1 VRSIAVILREMAT
14 AVQKWLTAA
23 SSSLALRASSN
34 SDVNTIVA
42 VVAVDWFEF
51 TTVPFGVLSFIK
63 DVAEIAR
70 FVVIVS
76 KDVKSKTVVST
87 FGAVVG
93 TVVVLDVLVEVVVVD
108 EECVDVLVELVF
120 MVFVVV
126 VSVTDGALV
135 S

>member
-108 EECVDVLVELVF
+108 EECVDVLVELVVV
-120 MVFVVV
+120 VFVVV